1 MSPETIQNINQVNWN
16 FYEKI
21 AKYWNNN
28 SDYVWTGWQNLD
40 LAKKFADFSN
50 IKVLDL
56 GCGNGRFGIYL
67 KKILEQNSEQKKLNN
82 LEYLGLDFS
91 DFYFQNNKNLEQKLN
106 NLEYFTSNNLDNPL
120 QLKTLQTCSFEFK
133 KVDLLDK
140 NWDLNLE
147 KKFDLIS
154 LFGVLHH
161 IFDKQNRLEII
172 KKASQLLNKKGILVL
187 TFWQFWKLERLKKR
201 ILDLNILQNQ
211 ELLKT
216 FGIRLQD
223 LEKND
228 FLLDWTKIETSY
240 RFAHKFDEIEIN
252 QIIQE
257 SGLKKILEFEA
268 DDKTQNRNRYLVLKK
283 F

>member
-1 MSPETIQNINQVNWN
+1 MKPETIQKINQVNWS

-28 SDYVWTGWQNLD
+28 SDYVWSGWQNLG
-40 LAKKFADFSN
+40 LENRFRDFSD

-67 KKILEQNSEQKKLNN
+67 KKILEQNWNQKKLIN

-106 NLEYFTSNNLDNPL
+106 KNLDNPL
-120 QLKTLQTCSFEFK
+120 ESKTFQTCSFKFK

-140 NWDLNLE
+140 NWNLNLK

-161 IFDKQNRLEII
+161 IFDEQNRLETI
-172 KKASQLLNKKGILVL
+172 KKASQLLNKEGILVV

-201 ILDLNILQNQ
+201 ILDLELLQNQ

-240 RFAHKFDEIEIN
+240 RFAHKFDELEIT
-252 QIIQE
+252 QIIQK
-257 SGLKKILEFEA
+257 SGLKKILDFEA
-268 DDKTQNRNRYLVLKK
+268 DDKTQNRNRYLVFQKL
-283 F
+283 